1 MTKDI
6 IENDPYRSAGVD
18 IDAGE
23 DLIQKIKSDVSL
35 THNEN
40 VIGNIGGFAGMY
52 RLPKEFKN
60 PIMVAC
66 TDGVGTKVALAQ
78 EYGNL
83 KGIGQDLVAMCVNDL
98 IICGAK
104 PLFFLDYYATS
115 KLRVDEAS
123 IVIKSISKACIDS
136 GCSLLGGETAEMPG
150 HYIDNNFDLAGFSV
164 GCVEEDKIISSENVS
179 VGNLLI
185 GIESSGPHSNG
196 FSLIRKILNNYD
208 GPLNLKEQ
216 MIIEALSPTLLY
228 PKLIL
233 NILEKYQV
241 NSMSHITGG
250 GLRENLPRSV
260 PKNLSVEIDSESWQ
274 MPPIFEWLKSDGNIL
289 QHDMYRIFNCGI
301 GLVLIVN
308 EVDVDPIMKEISL
321 NDLNSFIIGRVME
334 KNQKESVVFR

>member
-208 GPLNLKEQ
+208 GPQNFKEQ

-274 MPPIFEWLKSDGNIL
+274 MPPIFEWLKSDGKIL

-308 EVDVDPIMKEISL
+308 EVDVDSIMKEISL

>member
-208 GPLNLKEQ
+208 GPQNFKEQ

-274 MPPIFEWLKSDGNIL
+274 MPPIFEWLKSHGKIL

-308 EVDVDPIMKEISL
+308 EVDVDSIMKEISL

-334 KNQKESVVFR
+334 KNQKESVVIR

>member
-23 DLIQKIKSDVSL
+23 DLIQKIKSDVTL

-66 TDGVGTKVALAQ
+66 TDGVGTKVTLAQ

-208 GPLNLKEQ
+208 GPQNFKEQ

-274 MPPIFEWLKSDGNIL
+274 MPPIFEWLKSHGKIL

-308 EVDVDPIMKEISL
+308 EVDVDSIMKEISL
-321 NDLNSFIIGRVME
+321 NDFNSFIIGRVKE

>member
-208 GPLNLKEQ
+208 GPQNFKEQ

-321 NDLNSFIIGRVME
+321 NDFNSFIIGRVKE

>member
-274 MPPIFEWLKSDGNIL
+274 MPPIFEWLKSHGKIL

-321 NDLNSFIIGRVME
+321 NDFNSFIIGRVKE

>member
-40 VIGNIGGFAGMY
+40 VIGDIGGFAGMY

-66 TDGVGTKVALAQ
+66 TDGVGTKVTLAQ

-208 GPLNLKEQ
+208 GPQNFKEQ
-216 MIIEALSPTLLY
+216 IIIEALSPTLLY

-274 MPPIFEWLKSDGNIL
+274 MPPIFEWLKSHGKIL

-334 KNQKESVVFR
+334 KNQKESVVIR

>member
-23 DLIQKIKSDVSL
+23 DLIQKIKSDVTL

-208 GPLNLKEQ
+208 GPLNFKEQ

-228 PKLIL
+228 PKVIL

-274 MPPIFEWLKSDGNIL
+274 MPPIFEWLKSHGKIL

-308 EVDVDPIMKEISL
+308 EVDVDSIMKEISL
-321 NDLNSFIIGRVME
+321 NDFNSFIIGRVME